1 VKILWHVSA
10 NGTSKAGKSDERIPE
25 AISPD
30 GHDGKILSVLYVE
43 ILWMP
48 V

>member
-1 VKILWHVSA
+1 LACSA

-30 GHDGKILSVLYVE
+30 GHDGKILSILSVE
-43 ILWMP
+43 NLLVP